1 MAQRAQ
7 GHMQPILL
15 HLTDMDQN
23 EILLNKIWGL
33 LTGYFFFI
41 ETWLFSTKQPSVQ
54 IFALLST
61 IKNRSKNKILLVSL
75 FLCTIIKLGLEF
87 IWLDIFFIKSQ
98 CCKSCCR
105 YFGSC
110 QVFWWVFFFSSM
122 GCFCKLGRASTYL

>member
-61 IKNRSKNKILLVSL
+61 IKNRSNNKILLVSL
-75 FLCTIIKLGLEF
+75 FLHTITKLGLEF
-87 IWLDIFFIKSQ
+87 I
-98 CCKSCCR
+98 
-105 YFGSC
+105 
-110 QVFWWVFFFSSM
+110 
-122 GCFCKLGRASTYL
+122 